1 MGNSVHEVI
10 FLERRLPVN
19 TRALR
24 ADILLFI
31 TAAIWGFAF
40 VAQRVGM
47 DHVGPLTFNAIRF
60 GLGAIALIP
69 LVMRLEKGRDAGYAG
84 VDTKH
89 LACGG
94 GMLGLALFAG
104 ATLQQ
109 VGLAGPQLGEFGL
122 EASTAGKAGFIT
134 GLYVVFVP
142 LFGLLLAQRPG
153 WGTWI
158 GASLAVVGMYLLSVT
173 ADLTISFGDL
183 LILVGALFWAGH
195 VLLIGKLSP
204 GMDAVDAIK
213 LSTVQFAACAL
224 FSLFGAVLTEEITL
238 IGIRGAGLAIAY
250 GGLMSVG
257 VAYTLQ
263 VVAQRDAQPA
273 HAAIILSLE
282 SVFAALGGWM
292 MLDETLTIRAMIGCG
307 LMLVGMVLSQLKP

>member
-1 MGNSVHEVI
+1 MNS
-10 FLERRLPVN
+10 
-19 TRALR
+19 RALR

-47 DHVGPLTFNAIRF
+47 DFVGPLTFNAVRF
-60 GLGAIALIP
+60 ALGALALVP
-69 LVMRLEKGRDAGYAG
+69 LVIHLEKKRDSGYSG
-84 VDTKH
+84 VDKRTMTI
-89 LACGG
+89 GG

-109 VGLAGPQLGEFGL
+109 VGLAGPQLAAIGF

-142 LFGLLLAQRPG
+142 ILGLMLAQRPG
-153 WGTWI
+153 WGTWL
-158 GASLAVVGMYLLSVT
+158 GASLAVIGMYLLSVT

-183 LILVGALFWAGH
+183 LVLIGALFWAGH

-204 GMDAVDAIK
+204 GMDGVDAIK
-213 LSTVQFAACAL
+213 LSTVQFAACAVL
-224 FSLFGAVLTEEITL
+224 SFIGALITEEITL
-238 IGIRGAGLAIAY
+238 TGLIDAGPAIAY

-282 SVFAALGGWM
+282 AVFAAIGGWL
-292 MLDETLTIRAMIGCG
+292 MLGEILTVRAMIGCG

>member
-1 MGNSVHEVI
+1 
-10 FLERRLPVN
+10 VN

-31 TAAIWGFAF
+31 TAAIWGLAF

-47 DHVGPLTFNAIRF
+47 DHVGPLTFNGIRF
-60 GLGAIALIP
+60 ALGALVLAP
-69 LVMRLEKGRDAGYAG
+69 LVLRMEKGRTPGYRG
-84 VDTKH
+84 VDNKR
-89 LACGG
+89 LVIGG
-94 GMLGLALFAG
+94 GLLGIVLFCG

-109 VGLAGPQLGEFGL
+109 VGLAGPQLAAMGF

-142 LFGLLLAQRPG
+142 IFGLLLAQRAG
-153 WGTWI
+153 WGTWL
-158 GASLAVVGMYLLSVT
+158 GAGLAVVGMYLLSVT
-173 ADLTISFGDL
+173 SALTISFGDL
-183 LILVGALFWAGH
+183 LILIGALFWAGH

-204 GMDAVDAIK
+204 GMDAVDAVK
-213 LSTVQFAACAL
+213 LSTVQFLVC
-224 FSLFGAVLTEEITL
+224 AVLSL
-238 IGIRGAGLAIAY
+238 VGAGATEDISLVGLQGAALPILY

-257 VAYTLQ
+257 IAYTLQ

-282 SVFAALGGWM
+282 AVFAAIGGWM
-292 MLDETLTIRAMIGCG
+292 MLGEILTVRAMIGCG
-307 LMLVGMVLSQLKP
+307 LMLVGMLLSQLKP

>member
-1 MGNSVHEVI
+1 M
-10 FLERRLPVN
+10 N

-24 ADILLFI
+24 ADVLLFL
-31 TAAIWGFAF
+31 TAAIWGLAF

-47 DHVGPLTFNAIRF
+47 EHVGPLTFNGIRF
-60 GLGAIALIP
+60 ALGALALTP
-69 LVMRLEKGRDAGYAG
+69 LIMVLEKRRAPGFAGADRKG
-84 VDTKH
+84 MAV
-89 LACGG
+89 GG
-94 GMLGLALFAG
+94 LLLGLALFAG

-109 VGLAGPQLGEFGL
+109 VGLAGPQLAEFGL

-134 GLYVVFVP
+134 GLYVVLVP

-153 WGTWI
+153 WGTWV
-158 GASLAVVGMYLLSVT
+158 GAGLAVVGMYLLSVT

-183 LILVGALFWAGH
+183 LVLVGAFFWAGH
-195 VLLIGKLSP
+195 VLLVGKLSP
-204 GMDAVDAIK
+204 GLDGVDAIK
-213 LSTVQFAACAL
+213 LSTVQFAACAVL
-224 FSLFGAVLTEEITL
+224 SLFGAVVTEEISL
-238 IGIRGAGLAIAY
+238 AGIMGAAPAIAY

-282 SVFAALGGWM
+282 SVFAAIGGWI
-292 MLDETLTIRAMIGCG
+292 MLGEVLTTRGLVGCG
-307 LMLVGMVLSQLKP
+307 LMLAGMVLSQLRP

>member
-1 MGNSVHEVI
+1 MNS
-10 FLERRLPVN
+10 R
-19 TRALR
+19 TLR

-31 TAAIWGFAF
+31 TAAIWGLAF

-47 DHVGPLTFNAIRF
+47 EHVGPLTFNGIRF
-60 GLGAIALIP
+60 ALGALALTP
-69 LVMRLEKGRDAGYAG
+69 LILTLEKRRTPDNHGTDKKKMA
-84 VDTKH
+84 
-89 LACGG
+89 LGG
-94 GMLGLALFAG
+94 LLLGLALFAG
-104 ATLQQ
+104 ASLQQ
-109 VGLAGPQLGEFGL
+109 IGLAGPQLAALGF

-134 GLYVVFVP
+134 GLYVVLVP
-142 LFGLLLAQRPG
+142 IFGLALAQRPG

-158 GASLAVVGMYLLSVT
+158 GATLAVVGMYLLSVT

-204 GMDAVDAIK
+204 GLDAVDAIK
-213 LSTVQFAACAL
+213 LSTVQFAACAVL
-224 FSLFGAVLTEEITL
+224 SLIGAAVTEEFTMTGL
-238 IGIRGAGLAIAY
+238 MGAAPAIAY

-263 VVAQRDAQPA
+263 VIAQRDAEPA

-282 SVFAALGGWM
+282 AVFAAIGGCLMLG
-292 MLDETLTIRAMIGCG
+292 EILTVRAMIGCG
-307 LMLVGMVLSQLKP
+307 LMLVGMLLSQLRP

>member
-1 MGNSVHEVI
+1 M
-10 FLERRLPVN
+10 N
-19 TRALR
+19 TRTLR
-24 ADILLFI
+24 ADILLFV
-31 TAAIWGFAF
+31 TAAIWGLAF

-47 DHVGPLTFNAIRF
+47 DHVGPLTFNGVRF
-60 GLGAIALIP
+60 ALGACALVP
-69 LVMRLEKGRDAGYAG
+69 LILRMEKGRKAG
-84 VDTKH
+84 VTSNKKT
-89 LACGG
+89 LAVGG
-94 GMLGLALFAG
+94 VFLGLALFFG

-109 VGLAGPQLGEFGL
+109 VGLAGPQLAEFGF

-142 LFGLLLAQRPG
+142 IFGLLLAQRPG
-153 WGTWI
+153 WGTWL
-158 GASLAVVGMYLLSVT
+158 GATLAVIGMYLLSVT
-173 ADLTISFGDL
+173 SDLTISFGDL
-183 LILVGALFWAGH
+183 LILIGALFWAGH

-213 LSTVQFAACAL
+213 LSTVQFAACAVL
-224 FSLFGAVLTEEITL
+224 SLIGAVATEEITL
-238 IGIRGAGLAIAY
+238 VGLQGAALPIAY

-282 SVFAALGGWM
+282 SVFAAIGGWF
-292 MLDETLTIRAMIGCG
+292 MLDEVLTVRALIGCG
-307 LMLVGMVLSQLKP
+307 LMLAGMLLSQLKP

>member
-1 MGNSVHEVI
+1 VNSRI
-10 FLERRLPVN
+10 
-19 TRALR
+19 LR

-47 DHVGPLTFNAIRF
+47 DHVGPLTFNGVRF
-60 GLGAIALIP
+60 ALGALALVP
-69 LVMRLEKGRDAGYAG
+69 LVMRLEKKRAPEFVA
-84 VDTKH
+84 TSKKS
-89 LACGG
+89 LSIGG
-94 GMLGLALFAG
+94 GLLGLALFCG

-109 VGLAGPQLGEFGL
+109 VGLAEPQLAALGF

-142 LFGLLLAQRPG
+142 IFGLLLAQRPG
-153 WGTWI
+153 WGTWL
-158 GASLAVVGMYLLSVT
+158 GATLAVIGMYLLSVT
-173 ADLTISFGDL
+173 TDLTISFGDM
-183 LILVGALFWAGH
+183 LILIGALFWAGH

-204 GMDAVDAIK
+204 GMDGVDAIK
-213 LSTVQFAACAL
+213 LSTIQFAACAVL
-224 FSLFGAVLTEEITL
+224 SLVGAVATEEITL
-238 IGIRGAGLAIAY
+238 AGLRSAALPLAY

-282 SVFAALGGWM
+282 AVFAAIGGW
-292 MLDETLTIRAMIGCG
+292 LLLGEVLSLRALIGCG
-307 LMLVGMVLSQLKP
+307 LMLAGMLLSQLKP

>member
-1 MGNSVHEVI
+1 M
-10 FLERRLPVN
+10 N

-24 ADILLFI
+24 ADVLLFL
-31 TAAIWGFAF
+31 TAAIWGLAF

-47 DHVGPLTFNAIRF
+47 EHVGPLTFNGIRF
-60 GLGAIALIP
+60 ALGALALTP
-69 LVMRLEKGRDAGYAG
+69 LILVLEKRRAPGFAGADRKRMG
-84 VDTKH
+84 V
-89 LACGG
+89 GG
-94 GMLGLALFAG
+94 ILLGLALFAG

-109 VGLAGPQLGEFGL
+109 VGLAGPQLAQFGL

-134 GLYVVFVP
+134 GLYVVLVP

-153 WGTWI
+153 WGTWV

-183 LILVGALFWAGH
+183 LVLVGAFFWAGH
-195 VLLIGKLSP
+195 VLLVGKLSP
-204 GMDAVDAIK
+204 GLDGVDAIK
-213 LSTVQFAACAL
+213 LSTVQFAACAVL
-224 FSLFGAVLTEEITL
+224 SLIGAVATEEITFT
-238 IGIRGAGLAIAY
+238 GVMGAAPAIAY

-282 SVFAALGGWM
+282 SVFAAVGGWM
-292 MLDETLTIRAMIGCG
+292 MLGEVLTTRGLVGCG
-307 LMLVGMVLSQLKP
+307 LMLAGMVLSQLKP

>member
-1 MGNSVHEVI
+1 VNS
-10 FLERRLPVN
+10 
-19 TRALR
+19 RALR
-24 ADILLFI
+24 ADILLFV
-31 TAAIWGFAF
+31 TAAIWGLAF

-47 DHVGPLTFNAIRF
+47 DHVGPLTFNGIRF
-60 GLGAIALIP
+60 ALGALALTP
-69 LVMRLEKGRDAGYAG
+69 LIMRMEKNRTPGFAG
-84 VDTKH
+84 VDKKR
-89 LACGG
+89 LAIGG
-94 GMLGLALFAG
+94 GILGLILFCG

-109 VGLAGPQLGEFGL
+109 VGLAGPQLAAFGF

-134 GLYVVFVP
+134 GLYVVLVP
-142 LFGLLLAQRPG
+142 IFGLLLAQRPG

-158 GASLAVVGMYLLSVT
+158 GAILAVVGMYLLSVT

-183 LILVGALFWAGH
+183 LILIGAFFWAGH
-195 VLLIGKLSP
+195 VLLVGKLSP

-213 LSTVQFAACAL
+213 LSTVQFVVCAVL
-224 FSLFGAVLTEEITL
+224 SLITALLTEEITL
-238 IGIRGAGLAIAY
+238 VGVQGAGLAIAY

-282 SVFAALGGWM
+282 TVFAALGGWLL
-292 MLDETLTIRAMIGCG
+292 LDEILTVRAMIGCG
-307 LMLVGMVLSQLKP
+307 LLLVGMLLSQLKP

>member
-1 MGNSVHEVI
+1 VNS
-10 FLERRLPVN
+10 
-19 TRALR
+19 RALR

-31 TAAIWGFAF
+31 TAAIWGLAF

-47 DHVGPLTFNAIRF
+47 EHVGPLTFNGVRF
-60 GLGAIALIP
+60 TLGAIALIP
-69 LVMRLEKGRDAGYAG
+69 LILHMRKRRTPGFTG
-84 VDTKH
+84 VGKKQ
-89 LACGG
+89 LLLGG
-94 GMLGLALFAG
+94 GTLGLALFFG

-109 VGLAGPQLGEFGL
+109 VGLAGPQLAEYGFQ
-122 EASTAGKAGFIT
+122 ASTAGKAGFIT

-142 LFGLLLAQRPG
+142 IFGLLLAQKAG
-153 WGTWI
+153 LGTWI
-158 GASLAVVGMYLLSVT
+158 GAALAVTGMFLLSVT
-173 ADLTISFGDL
+173 TDLSVSFGDV

-213 LSTVQFAACAL
+213 LSTVQFAVCAA
-224 FSLFGAVLTEEITL
+224 FSLVVAALTEEITL
-238 IGIRGAGLAIAY
+238 GGLQGAAMPIAY

-282 SVFAALGGWM
+282 AVFAAIGGWM
-292 MLDETLTIRAMIGCG
+292 FLNEMMTVRAMIGCG
-307 LMLVGMVLSQLKP
+307 LMLTGMVLSQLKP

>member
-1 MGNSVHEVI
+1 MHS
-10 FLERRLPVN
+10 R
-19 TRALR
+19 TLR

-47 DHVGPLTFNAIRF
+47 DHVGPLTFNGIRF
-60 GLGAIALIP
+60 ALGALALVP
-69 LVMRLEKGRDAGYAG
+69 LILSMEKRRGHGRPATDGRRMA
-84 VDTKH
+84 V
-89 LACGG
+89 GG
-94 GMLGLALFAG
+94 LLLGLALFAG
-104 ATLQQ
+104 ASLQQ
-109 VGLAGPQLGEFGL
+109 IGLAGPQLTELGFV
-122 EASTAGKAGFIT
+122 ASTAGKAGFIT

-142 LFGLLLAQRPG
+142 IFGLALAQRPG
-153 WGTWI
+153 WGTWL

-173 ADLTISFGDL
+173 ADLSISFGDL
-183 LILVGALFWAGH
+183 LVLVGAFFWAGH

-213 LSTVQFAACAL
+213 LSAIQFVACAAL
-224 FSLFGAVLTEEITL
+224 SLLGAVVTEEITL
-238 IGIRGAGLAIAY
+238 TGVMGAAPAIAY

-263 VVAQRDAQPA
+263 VIAQRDAQPA

-282 SVFAALGGWM
+282 AVFAAIGGWF
-292 MLDETLTIRAMIGCG
+292 MLDEILTVRAMTGCA
-307 LMLVGMVLSQLKP
+307 LMLTGMVLSQLKP

>member
-1 MGNSVHEVI
+1 VNSRI
-10 FLERRLPVN
+10 
-19 TRALR
+19 LR

-47 DHVGPLTFNAIRF
+47 DHVGPLTFNGVRF
-60 GLGAIALIP
+60 ALGALALTP
-69 LVMRLEKGRDAGYAG
+69 LILHLQKGRAPEFAP
-84 VDTKH
+84 TPTPR
-89 LACGG
+89 LLMGG
-94 GMLGLALFAG
+94 GLLGLILFTG
-104 ATLQQ
+104 ASLQQ
-109 VGLAGPQLGEFGL
+109 VGLAGPQLAALGF

-134 GLYVVFVP
+134 GLYVVLVP
-142 LFGLLLAQRPG
+142 IFGLLLAQRPG
-153 WGTWI
+153 WGTWL
-158 GASLAVVGMYLLSVT
+158 GATMAVIGMYLLSVT
-173 ADLTISFGDL
+173 AELTISFGDL

-213 LSTVQFAACAL
+213 LSTVQFAICAVL
-224 FSLFGAVLTEEITL
+224 SLAGAVATEEIAL
-238 IGIRGAGLAIAY
+238 AGLRSAALPIAY

-282 SVFAALGGWM
+282 AVFAALGGW
-292 MLDETLTIRAMIGCG
+292 LLLGEILSLRALVGCG
-307 LMLVGMVLSQLKP
+307 LMLAGMLLSQLKP

>member
-1 MGNSVHEVI
+1 MNS
-10 FLERRLPVN
+10 
-19 TRALR
+19 RAFR

-47 DHVGPLTFNAIRF
+47 DHVGPLTFNGVRF
-60 GLGAIALIP
+60 ALGALALVP
-69 LVMRLEKGRDAGYAG
+69 LVVRMEKGRDKSKPG
-84 VDTKH
+84 VDKDR
-89 LACGG
+89 LMKGG
-94 GMLGLALFAG
+94 VLLGLALFAG

-109 VGLAGPQLGEFGL
+109 MGLAGPQLAEFGL

-142 LFGLLLAQRPG
+142 IFGLFLAQKTG
-153 WGTWI
+153 WATWL
-158 GASLAVVGMYLLSVT
+158 GCALAVIGMYLLSFT
-173 ADLTISFGDL
+173 AELSIAFGDL
-183 LILVGALFWAGH
+183 LVLVSALFWAGH

-213 LSTVQFAACAL
+213 LSTVQFAACAVL
-224 FSLFGAVLTEEITL
+224 SLIGAVMTEEITL
-238 IGIRGAGLAIAY
+238 VGLIGGAPAIAY

-263 VVAQRDAQPA
+263 VIAQRDSQPA

-282 SVFAALGGWM
+282 AVFGAIGGCVILG
-292 MLDETLTIRAMIGCG
+292 EVLTVKAMIGCG
-307 LMLVGMVLSQLKP
+307 LMLAGMVLSQLEP

>member
-1 MGNSVHEVI
+1 M
-10 FLERRLPVN
+10 N

-31 TAAIWGFAF
+31 TAAIWGLAF

-47 DHVGPLTFNAIRF
+47 DHVGPLTFNGIRF
-60 GLGAIALIP
+60 ALGALALAP
-69 LVMRLEKGRDAGYAG
+69 LVLRMEKGRAPGYQG
-84 VDTKH
+84 VDGRR
-89 LACGG
+89 LFIGG
-94 GMLGLALFAG
+94 GLLGIALFCG

-109 VGLAGPQLGEFGL
+109 IGLAGPQLAAMGF

-142 LFGLLLAQRPG
+142 IFGLMLAQRAG
-153 WGTWI
+153 WGTWL
-158 GASLAVVGMYLLSVT
+158 GAGLAVIGMYLLSVT
-173 ADLTISFGDL
+173 SSLTISFGDM
-183 LILVGALFWAGH
+183 LILIGALFWAGH

-213 LSTVQFAACAL
+213 LSTLQFSVCAIL
-224 FSLFGAVLTEEITL
+224 SLL
-238 IGIRGAGLAIAY
+238 GAGATESMTLVGLQGAALPILY

-257 VAYTLQ
+257 IAYTLQ
-263 VVAQRDAQPA
+263 VIAQRDAQPA

-282 SVFAALGGWM
+282 AVFAAIGGWM
-292 MLDETLTIRAMIGCG
+292 MLEEILTVRAMIGCG
-307 LMLVGMVLSQLKP
+307 LMLTGMLLSQLKP

>member
-1 MGNSVHEVI
+1 MNS
-10 FLERRLPVN
+10 
-19 TRALR
+19 RALR

-47 DHVGPLTFNAIRF
+47 DHVGPMTFNGIRF
-60 GLGAIALIP
+60 ALGALALIP
-69 LVMRLEKGRDAGYAG
+69 LIMRMEKGRTPG
-84 VDTKH
+84 VTGADKKQ
-89 LACGG
+89 LALGG
-94 GMLGLALFAG
+94 GLLGIALFCGASLQQIGLAS
-104 ATLQQ
+104 
-109 VGLAGPQLGEFGL
+109 PQLAEFGL

-142 LFGLLLAQRPG
+142 IFGLFLAQKTG
-153 WGTWI
+153 WGTWL

-173 ADLTISFGDL
+173 ADLSISFGDML
-183 LILVGALFWAGH
+183 VLVGAFFWAGH

-213 LSTVQFAACAL
+213 LSTVQFAACAVL
-224 FSLFGAVLTEEITL
+224 SLLCAFIFEEITL
-238 IGIRGAGLAIAY
+238 IGLEGAALAIAY

-257 VAYTLQ
+257 IAYTLQ

-273 HAAIILSLE
+273 HAAVILSLE
-282 SVFAALGGWM
+282 AVFGAIGGWLI
-292 MLDETLTIRAMIGCG
+292 LDEMLTIRALIGCG
-307 LMLVGMVLSQLKP
+307 LMLTGMLLSQLKP

>member
-1 MGNSVHEVI
+1 MTN
-10 FLERRLPVN
+10 
-19 TRALR
+19 RALR

-31 TAAIWGFAF
+31 TAAIWGLAF

-47 DHVGPLTFNAIRF
+47 DHVGPLTFNGVRF
-60 GLGAIALIP
+60 ALGGLALIP
-69 LVMRLEKGRDAGYAG
+69 LMFRLEKNRAVGYEPATPKRIAVGG
-84 VDTKH
+84 V
-89 LACGG
+89 L
-94 GMLGLALFAG
+94 LGIALFFG

-109 VGLAGPQLGEFGL
+109 MGLAGPQLAELGFQGT
-122 EASTAGKAGFIT
+122 TAGKAGFIT

-142 LFGLLLAQRPG
+142 IFGLLLAQRPG

-158 GASLAVVGMYLLSVT
+158 GAALAVTGMYLLSVT
-173 ADLTISFGDL
+173 SDLTVAFGDL
-183 LILVGALFWAGH
+183 LVLGSAFFWTGH

-213 LSTVQFAACAL
+213 LSIVQFLACAAL
-224 FSLFGAVLTEEITL
+224 SL
-238 IGIRGAGLAIAY
+238 IGAAATEPVTLAGIQNAALPIAY

-263 VVAQRDAQPA
+263 VIAQRDAPAA

-282 SVFAALGGWM
+282 AVFAALGGWL
-292 MLDETLTIRAMIGCG
+292 MLDEFLTTRALVGCG
-307 LMLVGMVLSQLKP
+307 LMLTGMLLSQLKP

>member
-1 MGNSVHEVI
+1 MN
-10 FLERRLPVN
+10 R
-19 TRALR
+19 TLR

-31 TAAIWGFAF
+31 TAAIWGLAF

-47 DHVGPLTFNAIRF
+47 DHVGPLTFNGVRF
-60 GLGAIALIP
+60 ALGALALVPLIMKLEKKRESSYTGVDKKKLCIGGGLLGIALF
-69 LVMRLEKGRDAGYAG
+69 
-84 VDTKH
+84 
-89 LACGG
+89 C
-94 GMLGLALFAG
+94 G

-109 VGLAGPQLGEFGL
+109 VGLAGPQLAELGF

-142 LFGLLLAQRPG
+142 IFGLMLAQRPG
-153 WGTWI
+153 WGTWV

-183 LILVGALFWAGH
+183 LILIGALFWAGH

-204 GMDAVDAIK
+204 GMDGVDAIK
-213 LSTVQFAACAL
+213 LSTVQFAACAVL
-224 FSLFGAVLTEEITL
+224 SLIGAVATEEITL
-238 IGIRGAGLAIAY
+238 VGLQGAALPIAY

-257 VAYTLQ
+257 IAYTLQ
-263 VVAQRDAQPA
+263 VIAQRDAQPA

-282 SVFAALGGWM
+282 AVFAAIGGWF
-292 MLDETLTIRAMIGCG
+292 MLGEILTVRAMIGCG
-307 LMLVGMVLSQLKP
+307 LMLAGMVLSQLKP